1 MNPEKEPYKGF
12 ALCQDMWDSLQVFR
26 SYDPACT
33 APFVEVL
40 QNGAFEGVFLTGE
53 GSSRIFPAKRA
64 IYEALRQG
72 PGLPVSRRA
81 GKSQGPEKLERPEN
95 PEPPQKHS
103 FLPLYTEGATQ
114 ALEYRLETCAVFGAS
129 NSGRTKEVVRLF
141 QTLRQRGHLHL
152 YGITAH
158 GGSPLE
164 ELSHRTYVLG
174 CGAEG
179 AVAATKSVMEQALF
193 YQALFGE
200 LKKQTIVSEP
210 KAQPLF
216 GAVPKA
222 VGEKRAGIG
231 SGTVGLRK
239 AQRSPE
245 TAGEKGV
252 RFGSGTAALREA
264 ANMLEHVLSM
274 ELDPEVVRKL
284 AQAET
289 LYFAG
294 RNNGVAEEL
303 ALKTNEITRKKSD
316 FLEGTYA
323 VHGIEEVLNPG
334 DAVVLID
341 PFPQEEEKFH
351 EVLVKGVGTYVCAI
365 ASRFTTFPTIL
376 IPEGGPFRNYLELAA
391 GWNILVE
398 IGLRLRIDLDKPV
411 RARKVGNE
419 AKSESRAAFSMNVG
433 AD

>member
-1 MNPEKEPYKGF
+1 MNPEKEPYSRF
-12 ALCQDMWDSLQVFR
+12 ALCRDMWDSIQVFR
-26 SYDPACT
+26 SFDPACT
-33 APFVEVL
+33 APFVEALGSGV
-40 QNGAFEGVFLTGE
+40 FEGVFLTGE

-64 IYEALRQG
+64 IYEALRQA
-72 PGLPVSRRA
+72 PGLAVSRGA
-81 GKSQGPEKLERPEN
+81 GLSERPEKTEN
-95 PEPPQKHS
+95 LEEVEKPPKPPMPS
-103 FLPLYTEGATQ
+103 KPRSNTFLPLYTEGSTQ
-114 ALEYRLETCAVFGAS
+114 ALEYRLEACAVFGAS

-164 ELSHRTYVLG
+164 ELSHRTYVLR

-193 YQALFGE
+193 YQAIFSQALLGAVAEGQPLAGELKDRSLFGE
-200 LKKQTIVSEP
+200 LETQPLVSE
-210 KAQPLF
+210 
-216 GAVPKA
+216 
-222 VGEKRAGIG
+222 
-231 SGTVGLRK
+231 TN
-239 AQRSPE
+239 

-252 RFGSGTAALREA
+252 GFGSGMAALREA
-264 ANMLEHVLSM
+264 APMLEHVLSM
-274 ELDPEVVRKL
+274 ELEPEVVRKL

-323 VHGIEEVLNPG
+323 VHGIEEVMDPV

-351 EVLVKGVGTYVCAI
+351 EVLVKGVGAYVCAI
-365 ASRFTTFPTIL
+365 ASRSTFFNTIR
-376 IPEGGPFRNYLELAA
+376 IPDGGPFRNYLELAA
-391 GWNILVE
+391 GWNLLVE
-398 IGLRLRIDLDKPV
+398 IGLQLGIDLDKPV

-419 AKSESRAAFSMNVG
+419 VVG
-433 AD
+433 A

>member
-1 MNPEKEPYKGF
+1 MNPEKQPYKRF
-12 ALCQDMWDSLQVFR
+12 ALCQDMWDSIQVFR
-26 SYDPACT
+26 SFDPACT
-33 APFVEVL
+33 APFVRTLRSGV
-40 QNGAFEGVFLTGE
+40 FEGVFLTGE
-53 GSSRIFPAKRA
+53 GSSRIFPAKRV

-72 PGLPVSRRA
+72 PGLPVSRGA
-81 GKSQGPEKLERPEN
+81 GLSERPETLVKPN
-95 PEPPQKHS
+95 ASKKPNRNT
-103 FLPLYTEGATQ
+103 FLPIYTEGATQ
-114 ALEYRLETCAVFGAS
+114 ALEYKLDACAVFGAS

-141 QTLRQRGHLHL
+141 QTLRQKGHLHL

-158 GGSPLE
+158 AGSPLE
-164 ELSHRTYVLG
+164 ELSHLSYVLG
-174 CGAEG
+174 CGKEG

-193 YQALFGE
+193 YQAIFGQALLGAGAEGQPLVGELEDQSLFGE
-200 LKKQTIVSEP
+200 PTTVEEDRRVS
-210 KAQPLF
+210 
-216 GAVPKA
+216 
-222 VGEKRAGIG
+222 G
-231 SGTVGLRK
+231 SGATV
-239 AQRSPE
+239 
-245 TAGEKGV
+245 
-252 RFGSGTAALREA
+252 LREA

-274 ELDPEVVRKL
+274 ELEEEVVRKL

-323 VHGIEEVLNPG
+323 VHGIEEVMNPA

-365 ASRFTTFPTIL
+365 ASRSTSFPTIL
-376 IPEGGPFRNYLELAA
+376 IPEGGPFRNYVELAD
-391 GWNILVE
+391 GWNLLVE
-398 IGLRLRIDLDKPV
+398 IGLQLGIDLDKPV

-419 AKSESRAAFSMNVG
+419 VVG
-433 AD
+433 A